1 MSKFKVLESSQHFLS
16 LLLEIDI
23 NRQPNHNLLEK
34 LPNKFIKSRPVF
46 LIFVLLFS
54 IQLSCYV
61 KIFHSFDDFS
71 TKLVAA
77 LAFITVYQAI
87 AIFLNIVFDMPQI
100 ADLYQT
106 FQTIV
111 DGEGN
116 LTA

>member
-23 NRQPNHNLLEK
+23 KQHPNQNLSGK
-34 LPNKFIKSRPVF
+34 LPNQFIKSRPVY

-77 LAFITVYQAI
+77 LAIITIYQAI
-87 AIFLNIVFDMPQI
+87 AIFLNVIFDMPQI
-100 ADLYQT
+100 AALYQT
-106 FQTIV
+106 LQIIV